1 MIEGWNNLMHYRGTR
16 HAKVLRQL
24 VRQMCEAERDRISA
38 DRAQAVTECTANF
51 AAECHEGRA
60 ALRAKLADL
69 EGRRI
74 RISGKIR
81 MAATDGDHVLYDTG
95 HAEMDELDRII
106 SKAYAD
112 ARRLARVR
120 QAYYEADMADI
131 RNQYQA
137 ETQALLE
144 HTRMLFDTLH
154 KESAE
159 EAERTRA
166 ECIAAAKATAL
177 TRPETSKI
185 NAKNTNNH
193 E

>member
-1 MIEGWNNLMHYRGTR
+1 MTDGWNNLMHYRGTR

-38 DRAQAVTECTANF
+38 DRAQAVAERTAKF
-51 AAECHEGRA
+51 AAECNEGRA
-60 ALRAKLADL
+60 ALRARLSDL

-81 MAATDGDHVLYDTG
+81 LAAIESDRVLYDTG

-112 ARRLARVR
+112 ARRLSRVR
-120 QAYYEADMADI
+120 QACYDADMADI
-131 RNQYQA
+131 RDRYQG
-137 ETQALLE
+137 ETQTLLK

-159 EAERTRA
+159 EAERTRN
-166 ECIAAAKATAL
+166 ECIAAAKAAAL
-177 TRPETSKI
+177 TRPETSK
-185 NAKNTNNH
+185 NQL
-193 E
+193 

>member
-1 MIEGWNNLMHYRGTR
+1 MTEGWNNLMHYRGTR

-24 VRQMCEAERDRISA
+24 VHQMCEAERDRISA
-38 DRAQAVTECTANF
+38 DRAQAVAERTAKYS
-51 AAECHEGRA
+51 AECHEDRA
-60 ALRAKLADL
+60 ALRARLADL

-81 MAATDGDHVLYDTG
+81 LAAIEADRVLYDTG

-120 QAYYEADMADI
+120 QACYEADMADI
-131 RNQYQA
+131 RDRYHT
-137 ETQALLE
+137 ETQDLLDR
-144 HTRMLFDTLH
+144 TRMLFDTLR
-154 KESAE
+154 KESSE

-166 ECIAAAKATAL
+166 ECIAAAKAAAL
-177 TRPETSKI
+177 TRPETSK
-185 NAKNTNNH
+185 NQL
-193 E
+193 

>member
-1 MIEGWNNLMHYRGTR
+1 MTEGWNNLMHYRGTR

-24 VRQMCEAERDRISA
+24 VHQMCEAERDRISA
-38 DRAQAVTECTANF
+38 DRAQAVAERTAKYS
-51 AAECHEGRA
+51 AECHEGRA
-60 ALRAKLADL
+60 ALRARLADL

-81 MAATDGDHVLYDTG
+81 LAAIEADRVLYDTG
-95 HAEMDELDRII
+95 HAEMDELDRTI

-112 ARRLARVR
+112 ARRLSRVR

-159 EAERTRA
+159 EAERTRT
-166 ECIAAAKATAL
+166 ECIAAAKAAAL
-177 TRPETSKI
+177 ARPETS
-185 NAKNTNNH
+185 NNQL
-193 E
+193 